1 MANTIKIKRALN
13 SSSGAPTLSE
23 GELAYNEY
31 KKELYIGATGA
42 TIDTI
47 GGTEGIADTVGTMFS
62 DGTQSG
68 LTVTYDDADNS
79 LDLNVNDPTVTVSG
93 CSTGTF
99 TLTNLGNASM
109 TLSPN
114 ISPAVTLG
122 GDLGGTATFT
132 NLDSATLNA
141 TIQDTAVQ
149 KAMVHTDVITGQT
162 ALDAN
167 PDADNDYVLIYDA
180 SANSYKKIAAKY
192 LGANSLAEMDNVGTD
207 TATSGNLLIA
217 DGTDWESVAMSGD
230 VLISSAG
237 VATIQANSVA
247 LATDTTGNY
256 VGEGAVSGVGL
267 SGSLSA
273 EGGTFTVTSNATSSN
288 DVSTIVARDGSGNFT
303 ASTITANLTGNITG
317 NTELGGT
324 ANVVGNLSVN
334 TDKFTVNATTGNTLV
349 AGAFT
354 STGAVDANSTGDFA
368 DTLTCSK
375 ATGTGLSVTSNAAIG
390 GNLSV
395 TGNLTVDGTLTS
407 INSTTVTVDDKNI
420 ELGSTD
426 TPTDVTADGG
436 GITLKG
442 TSDKSIIWDNANA
455 NWTLNQDVNTPT
467 GNVYRINNVSMLS
480 STALGSTVV
489 SSSLTSVGTIGTGV
503 WQGSTVGVGYGGTGI
518 ASFTAGDTMY
528 ASGATTVSKL
538 AKGTAGQIM
547 VMNGDASAPSWS
559 NTLDGGTY

>member
-31 KKELYIGATGA
+31 KKELYIGATGS

-47 GGTEGIADTVGTMFS
+47 GGTEAIADTVAGMFA

-68 LTVTYDDADNS
+68 VTVTYDDLDNS
-79 LDLNVNDPTVTVSG
+79 LDINVNDPTVTV
-93 CSTGTF
+93 TGGMTGSF
-99 TLTNLGNASM
+99 TMTNLGNASM

-132 NLDSATLNA
+132 NLGSATLAA
-141 TIQDTAVQ
+141 TIQADAVQ
-149 KAMVHTDVITGQT
+149 KDMVHTDVITGQT
-162 ALDAN
+162 ALVAN
-167 PDADNDYVLIYDA
+167 PDGDNDYVLIYDA
-180 SANSYKKIAAKY
+180 SASGYKKIAAKY